1 MSSALPTA
9 QPDAASASP
18 TRPALTVYYDGACPV
33 CSREIAVYQRQPGA
47 EACAWVDASRCEA
60 TALGSDL
67 DPARALAR
75 MHVRRADGTLVQGAA
90 AFAEMWK
97 AFPATRWLGRVAS
110 WKPVT
115 WVLDQAYSLFLV
127 LRPLWRAAPAAPA
140 GTGPGAA
147 AHDASRLREA
157 LTPALQAELRS
168 DHAGETGAV
177 WIYRGILGV
186 SRDPAV
192 RQFAAHHLATEQE
205 HLRLIEQWEPG
216 YRRSRLLP
224 IWRVAGW
231 ITGALPAILGP
242 RAVYRTIQSVE
253 TFVDHH
259 YQAQIDLIDSLAP
272 HPERARL
279 RELLLRCQADEVS
292 HRDEAGG
299 LAALGGPAGPIA
311 RAWGALVGAGSEAA
325 VVMARR
331 I

>member
-1 MSSALPTA
+1 MTSAVSSPDST
-9 QPDAASASP
+9 DAASANP
-18 TRPALTVYYDGACPV
+18 PALTVYYDGACPV

-47 EACAWVDASRCEA
+47 KACAWVDASRCEA
-60 TALGSDL
+60 AALGPDL

-75 MHVRRADGTLVQGAA
+75 MHVRRSDGTLVQGAA

-97 AFPATRWLGRVAS
+97 AFPATRRLGRLAS
-110 WKPVT
+110 WAPVT

-127 LRPLWRAAPAAPA
+127 LRPLWRAAPAPSPGVHAPA
-140 GTGPGAA
+140 L
-147 AHDASRLREA
+147 DADRLSEA
-157 LTPALQAELRS
+157 LTPDLQADLRS

-177 WIYRGILGV
+177 WIYRGVLAF
-186 SRDPAV
+186 SRDAEV
-192 RQFAAHHLATEQE
+192 RRFAEHHLATERE
-205 HLRLIEQWEPG
+205 HLRLIEHWEPG

-231 ITGALPAILGP
+231 TTGALPAVFGP
-242 RAVYRTIQSVE
+242 RAVYRTIQAVE

-259 YQAQIDLIDSLAP
+259 YQAQIDRIDSLPP
-272 HPERARL
+272 HAGRAQL
-279 RELLLRCQADEVS
+279 RELLVRCQADEVF

-299 LAALGGPAGPIA
+299 LAARGGPPGRLAC
-311 RAWGALVGAGSEAA
+311 AWAALVGAGSEAA